1 MSKPNNTNTTQPSYI
16 PPSPDPRFVETPEF
30 YPPCERCSNLEL
42 VCGQST
48 KAAGKGKADKCERC
62 RVKKVVC
69 VRLPKLVTEDKREV
83 RRKVWTDPKTG
94 ETSVYPYT
102 ADESPPQST
111 PNDKELIE
119 LEQETA
125 APWVTGKKVI
135 EPSPSDLSVHSPR
148 FALLRAARRGKSK
161 RTREQLEE
169 DEILQEVLEEEAAIA
184 RLTEAAKN
192 QEPVA
197 GTSKR
202 IRLIVG
208 STPDTE
214 EDINTGRRYENTLE
228 NLGGGFLRNNVE
240 GEDFEEV
247 EGVGNERGQGEEE
260 EEESEEAKEEEE
272 REEEEEEEY
281 VEEKEREGGPFERE
295 TTWKGIATEEEEVLE
310 IDEGFVVAEKEVRL
324 DANKVP
330 EEKDRLFNWSSDDE
344 EEIDVLRKP
353 KEEMKSKVISIG
365 EETAKAVAK
374 LMKMIP
380 KGLKEEAKIVRRD
393 LAEAVEGKIKDANK
407 FLEKEF

>member
-16 PPSPDPRFVETPEF
+16 PPSPDPRFVKTPEF

-69 VRLPKLVTEDKREV
+69 VRLPKLVTEDEREV

-102 ADESPPQST
+102 TDESPPQST

-135 EPSPSDLSVHSPR
+135 EPNTGPSDLSVHSPR

-197 GTSKR
+197 GTK
-202 IRLIVG
+202 
-208 STPDTE
+208 
-214 EDINTGRRYENTLE
+214 
-228 NLGGGFLRNNVE
+228 NLGRGFLRNNVE

-260 EEESEEAKEEEE
+260 EEEREEAEEEEE
-272 REEEEEEEY
+272 REEEEEEEEEEY
-281 VEEKEREGGPFERE
+281 VEEKERESGPFERE

-324 DANKVP
+324 DANEVP
-330 EEKDRLFNWSSDDE
+330 E
-344 EEIDVLRKP
+344 
-353 KEEMKSKVISIG
+353 
-365 EETAKAVAK
+365 
-374 LMKMIP
+374 
-380 KGLKEEAKIVRRD
+380 
-393 LAEAVEGKIKDANK
+393 
-407 FLEKEF
+407 

>member
-69 VRLPKLVTEDKREV
+69 KRLPKLVTEDERKV

-102 ADESPPQST
+102 AVESPPQST

-125 APWVTGKKVI
+125 APWVTGKKRLNQVNTG
-135 EPSPSDLSVHSPR
+135 PSDLSVHSPR
-148 FALLRAARRGKSK
+148 FALLQAARRGKSK

-192 QEPVA
+192 QELVA
-197 GTSKR
+197 GPSKR

-214 EDINTGRRYENTLE
+214 EDVNTGRRYENSLE

-240 GEDFEEV
+240 EEDFEEV

-260 EEESEEAKEEEE
+260 EEEREEEEEEEE
-272 REEEEEEEY
+272 REEEEEEEGEEY
-281 VEEKEREGGPFERE
+281 VEEKEQESGPFERE
-295 TTWKGIATEEEEVLE
+295 TTWKGIATEEEEEVLE

-324 DANKVP
+324 DANEVP

-344 EEIDVLRKP
+344 EEIDVLRKS
-353 KEEMKSKVISIG
+353 KEEMKS
-365 EETAKAVAK
+365 KAVAK

>member
-16 PPSPDPRFVETPEF
+16 PPSPDPRFVKTPEF

-48 KAAGKGKADKCERC
+48 KAAGKGKADKCEQC

-102 ADESPPQST
+102 TDESPPQST
-111 PNDKELIE
+111 PNDKELIK

-135 EPSPSDLSVHSPR
+135 EPNTGPSDLSVHSPR

-197 GTSKR
+197 GTK
-202 IRLIVG
+202 
-208 STPDTE
+208 
-214 EDINTGRRYENTLE
+214 

-260 EEESEEAKEEEE
+260 EEEREEAEEE
-272 REEEEEEEY
+272 EEEEEEEY
-281 VEEKEREGGPFERE
+281 VEEKERESGPFERE

-324 DANKVP
+324 DANEVP
-330 EEKDRLFNWSSDDE
+330 E
-344 EEIDVLRKP
+344 
-353 KEEMKSKVISIG
+353 
-365 EETAKAVAK
+365 
-374 LMKMIP
+374 
-380 KGLKEEAKIVRRD
+380 
-393 LAEAVEGKIKDANK
+393 
-407 FLEKEF
+407 

>member
-1 MSKPNNTNTTQPSYI
+1 MSKLNNTNTTQPSYI

-69 VRLPKLVTEDKREV
+69 IRLPKLVTEDEREV
-83 RRKVWTDPKTG
+83 CQKVWTDPKTG

-102 ADESPPQST
+102 AVESPPQST

-125 APWVTGKKVI
+125 TPWVTGKKAA
-135 EPSPSDLSVHSPR
+135 EPNTGPSDSSVHSPR
-148 FALLRAARRGKSK
+148 FALLQAARRGKSK
-161 RTREQLEE
+161 RTREQLKE

-192 QEPVA
+192 QELVA
-197 GTSKR
+197 GPSKR

-214 EDINTGRRYENTLE
+214 EDVNTGRRRRE
-228 NLGGGFLRNNVE
+228 
-240 GEDFEEV
+240 FEEV
-247 EGVGNERGQGEEE
+247 ERVENEREQGEEE
-260 EEESEEAKEEEE
+260 EGEEEE
-272 REEEEEEEY
+272 GEKEEEEY
-281 VEEKEREGGPFERE
+281 VEEREKESGPFERE

-310 IDEGFVVAEKEVRL
+310 INKGFVVAEKEVRL
-324 DANKVP
+324 DANEVP

-344 EEIDVLRKP
+344 DEIDVLRKS
-353 KEEMKSKVISIG
+353 KDELKSKVISIG
-365 EETAKAVAK
+365 KETAKAVAK

-393 LAEAVEGKIKDANK
+393 LAKAVEGKIKDANK

>member
-1 MSKPNNTNTTQPSYI
+1 MSSTNNTNTNQPSYI

-30 YPPCERCSNLEL
+30 YPPCERCSKLQL

-48 KAAGKGKADKCERC
+48 KAAVKER
-62 RVKKVVC
+62 
-69 VRLPKLVTEDKREV
+69 P
-83 RRKVWTDPKTG
+83 
-94 ETSVYPYT
+94 TSVNDVDSSKSLDRSGDWRNQRIPLYGCRI
-102 ADESPPQST
+102 AT
-111 PNDKELIE
+111 PKHSEHKELIE

-125 APWVTGKKVI
+125 APWVTGKKAI
-135 EPSPSDLSVHSPR
+135 EPNTGPSDLSVHSPR
-148 FALLRAARRGKSK
+148 FALLQAARRGKSK

-192 QEPVA
+192 QEPIA

-240 GEDFEEV
+240 GEDFKEV
-247 EGVGNERGQGEEE
+247 KGVGNERGQSEEKEEE
-260 EEESEEAKEEEE
+260 REEAGEEEE
-272 REEEEEEEY
+272 REEEEEY
-281 VEEKEREGGPFERE
+281 VEEKKRESGPFERE

-324 DANKVP
+324 DANEVP
-330 EEKDRLFNWSSDDE
+330 EEENRLFNWSSDDE

-353 KEEMKSKVISIG
+353 KEEMKSK
-365 EETAKAVAK
+365 AVAK

-380 KGLKEEAKIVRRD
+380 KGLKEEAKIVRRE

>member
-16 PPSPDPRFVETPEF
+16 PPSPDPRFVETPSSILLA
-30 YPPCERCSNLEL
+30 R
-42 VCGQST
+42 
-48 KAAGKGKADKCERC
+48 
-62 RVKKVVC
+62 
-69 VRLPKLVTEDKREV
+69 VTEDKREV
-83 RRKVWTDPKTG
+83 CRKVWTDLKTG

-111 PNDKELIE
+111 PNNKELIE

-125 APWVTGKKVI
+125 APWVTGNKAT
-135 EPSPSDLSVHSPR
+135 EPNTGPSDLSVHSPR
-148 FALLRAARRGKSK
+148 FALLQAARRGNSK

-192 QEPVA
+192 QELVA
-197 GTSKR
+197 GPSKR

-214 EDINTGRRYENTLE
+214 EDVNTSRRYENTLE
-228 NLGGGFLRNNVE
+228 NLGGGFLRNDVE
-240 GEDFEEV
+240 DEDFEEV

-260 EEESEEAKEEEE
+260 EEERAEEEEEEEKEEEEEEEEE
-272 REEEEEEEY
+272 REEEY
-281 VEEKEREGGPFERE
+281 VEERERESGPFERE
-295 TTWKGIATEEEEVLE
+295 TTWKGIATEEEEEVLE

-324 DANKVP
+324 DVNEVP

-344 EEIDVLRKP
+344 EEIDVL
-353 KEEMKSKVISIG
+353 
-365 EETAKAVAK
+365 
-374 LMKMIP
+374 
-380 KGLKEEAKIVRRD
+380 
-393 LAEAVEGKIKDANK
+393 
-407 FLEKEF
+407 

>member
-1 MSKPNNTNTTQPSYI
+1 MTSTNNTNTNQPSYI
-16 PPSPDPRFVETPEF
+16 PPSPDPRFVETPSSILLA
-30 YPPCERCSNLEL
+30 R
-42 VCGQST
+42 G
-48 KAAGKGKADKCERC
+48 AAGKGKADKCQRC
-62 RVKKVVC
+62 RVKKVTC
-69 VRLPKLVTEDKREV
+69 PRLPKLVTEDEREV
-83 RRKVWTDPKTG
+83 RRKVWTDPETG

-102 ADESPPQST
+102 AVESPPQST

-119 LEQETA
+119 LEQEAA
-125 APWVTGKKVI
+125 APWVTGKKAI
-135 EPSPSDLSVHSPR
+135 EPNTGPSDLS
-148 FALLRAARRGKSK
+148 SK
-161 RTREQLEE
+161 RTREQLE

-192 QEPVA
+192 QEPIA

-214 EDINTGRRYENTLE
+214 EDVNTGRRYKNTLE

-240 GEDFEEV
+240 GEDTEEV
-247 EGVGNERGQGEEE
+247 EGVGNERGQSEEKEEEREEEGEEE
-260 EEESEEAKEEEE
+260 EREEE
-272 REEEEEEEY
+272 EEEEEEEY
-281 VEEKEREGGPFERE
+281 VEEKERESGPFERE

-310 IDEGFVVAEKEVRL
+310 INEGFVVAEKEVRL
-324 DANKVP
+324 DANEVP
-330 EEKDRLFNWSSDDE
+330 EEENRLFNWSSDDE

-365 EETAKAVAK
+365 KETAKAVAK

-380 KGLKEEAKIVRRD
+380 KGLKEEAKIVRRE
-393 LAEAVEGKIKDANK
+393 LAEAIEGKIKDANK

>member
-1 MSKPNNTNTTQPSYI
+1 MSKPNNTNTTQPSFI

-30 YPPCERCSNLEL
+30 YPPCERCLTLEL

-62 RVKKVVC
+62 R
-69 VRLPKLVTEDKREV
+69 RLPKLVTEDEREV
-83 RRKVWTDPKTG
+83 CQKVWTDPKTG
-94 ETSVYPYT
+94 ETS
-102 ADESPPQST
+102 
-111 PNDKELIE
+111 
-119 LEQETA
+119 ETA
-125 APWVTGKKVI
+125 APWVTGKKAT

-148 FALLRAARRGKSK
+148 FALLQAARRGKSK

-197 GTSKR
+197 GPSKR

-214 EDINTGRRYENTLE
+214 EDVNTGRRYENTLE

-240 GEDFEEV
+240 EEDFEEV

-260 EEESEEAKEEEE
+260 EEE
-272 REEEEEEEY
+272 EEEY
-281 VEEKEREGGPFERE
+281 VEEREQESGPFERE

-324 DANKVP
+324 DANEVP
-330 EEKDRLFNWSSDDE
+330 EEKDRLFNWSSDNE
-344 EEIDVLRKP
+344 EEIDVLRKS
-353 KEEMKSKVISIG
+353 KEELKSKVISIG

-393 LAEAVEGKIKDANK
+393 LAEAVEGKIKDANNK
-407 FLEKEF
+407 KE

>member
-30 YPPCERCSNLEL
+30 YPPCERCLNLEL

-69 VRLPKLVTEDKREV
+69 VRLPKLVTKDKREV
-83 RRKVWTDPKTG
+83 RRNVWTDPKTG

-135 EPSPSDLSVHSPR
+135 EPSPSDLSEHSPR
-148 FALLRAARRGKSK
+148 FALLRAARQGKSK

-260 EEESEEAKEEEE
+260 EEEREEAEEEEE
-272 REEEEEEEY
+272 REEEEEEEEEEY
-281 VEEKEREGGPFERE
+281 VEEKERESGPFERE

-310 IDEGFVVAEKEVRL
+310 IDEG
-324 DANKVP
+324 
-330 EEKDRLFNWSSDDE
+330 SDDE

>member
-69 VRLPKLVTEDKREV
+69 KRLPKLVTEDEREV

-102 ADESPPQST
+102 AVESPPQST

-125 APWVTGKKVI
+125 AVTGKKAI
-135 EPSPSDLSVHSPR
+135 EPNTGPSDLSVHSPR
-148 FALLRAARRGKSK
+148 FALLQAARRGKSK

-192 QEPVA
+192 QELVA
-197 GTSKR
+197 GPSKR

-214 EDINTGRRYENTLE
+214 EDVNTGRRYENSLE

-240 GEDFEEV
+240 EEDFEEV
-247 EGVGNERGQGEEE
+247 EGVGNERGQ
-260 EEESEEAKEEEE
+260 
-272 REEEEEEEY
+272 
-281 VEEKEREGGPFERE
+281 EEKEKESGPFERE
-295 TTWKGIATEEEEVLE
+295 TTWKGIANEEEEVLE

-324 DANKVP
+324 DANEVP

-344 EEIDVLRKP
+344 EEIDVLRKS

-393 LAEAVEGKIKDANK
+393 LPKP
-407 FLEKEF
+407 

>member
-1 MSKPNNTNTTQPSYI
+1 MSS
-16 PPSPDPRFVETPEF
+16 
-30 YPPCERCSNLEL
+30 
-42 VCGQST
+42 
-48 KAAGKGKADKCERC
+48 
-62 RVKKVVC
+62 KKVVC
-69 VRLPKLVTEDKREV
+69 KRLPKLVTEDKREV
-83 RRKVWTDPKTG
+83 CRKVWTDPKTG

-102 ADESPPQST
+102 AFESPPQST

-125 APWVTGKKVI
+125 APWVTGKKAT
-135 EPSPSDLSVHSPR
+135 EPN
-148 FALLRAARRGKSK
+148 
-161 RTREQLEE
+161 QLEE

-184 RLTEAAKN
+184 RLTEAVKN

-197 GTSKR
+197 GPSKR

-208 STPDTE
+208 STPDME
-214 EDINTGRRYENTLE
+214 EDVNTGRRYENTLE

-240 GEDFEEV
+240 EEDFEEV

-260 EEESEEAKEEEE
+260 EEE
-272 REEEEEEEY
+272 REEEEEEE
-281 VEEKEREGGPFERE
+281 EETE
-295 TTWKGIATEEEEVLE
+295 TTWKGIATEEEEALE
-310 IDEGFVVAEKEVRL
+310 IDEGFIVAEKEVRL

-344 EEIDVLRKP
+344 EETDVLRKS
-353 KEEMKSKVISIG
+353 KDEMKLKVISIG

>member
-16 PPSPDPRFVETPEF
+16 PPSPDPRFVET
-30 YPPCERCSNLEL
+30 LI
-42 VCGQST
+42 CGQST

-94 ETSVYPYT
+94 ENSVYPYT

-214 EDINTGRRYENTLE
+214 EDINTGFRRS
-228 NLGGGFLRNNVE
+228 R
-240 GEDFEEV
+240 
-247 EGVGNERGQGEEE
+247 GVGNERGQGEEE

-272 REEEEEEEY
+272 REEEEEEEEEEY
-281 VEEKEREGGPFERE
+281 VEEKVRESGPFERE

-310 IDEGFVVAEKEVRL
+310 IDEGFVVAEKEVQL

>member
-48 KAAGKGKADKCERC
+48 KAA
-62 RVKKVVC
+62 
-69 VRLPKLVTEDKREV
+69 VTEDEREV

-94 ETSVYPYT
+94 EKRIPYT
-102 ADESPPQST
+102 AVESPPQST

-125 APWVTGKKVI
+125 APWVTGKKAMNQV
-135 EPSPSDLSVHSPR
+135 SSDTGPSDLSVHSPR
-148 FALLRAARRGKSK
+148 FALLQAARRGKSK

-214 EDINTGRRYENTLE
+214 EDVNTGRRYENTLE

-240 GEDFEEV
+240 
-247 EGVGNERGQGEEE
+247 ERI
-260 EEESEEAKEEEE
+260 SK
-272 REEEEEEEY
+272 
-281 VEEKEREGGPFERE
+281 KE
-295 TTWKGIATEEEEVLE
+295 TTWKGIATEEEEEVLE
-310 IDEGFVVAEKEVRL
+310 IDEGFVAAEKEVRL
-324 DANKVP
+324 DTNEVP
-330 EEKDRLFNWSSDDE
+330 GEEDRLFNWSSDDE

-353 KEEMKSKVISIG
+353 KKK
-365 EETAKAVAK
+365 
-374 LMKMIP
+374 
-380 KGLKEEAKIVRRD
+380 
-393 LAEAVEGKIKDANK
+393 
-407 FLEKEF
+407 

>member
-1 MSKPNNTNTTQPSYI
+1 MSSTNNTNTNQPSYI

-30 YPPCERCSNLEL
+30 YPPCERCSKLQL

-62 RVKKVVC
+62 RVKKVTC
-69 VRLPKLVTEDKREV
+69 PRLPKLVTEDEREV
-83 RRKVWTDPKTG
+83 RRKVWTDPETG

-102 ADESPPQST
+102 AVELPPQST
-111 PNDKELIE
+111 PNNKELIE

-125 APWVTGKKVI
+125 APWVTGKKAI

-148 FALLRAARRGKSK
+148 FALLQAARRGKSK
-161 RTREQLEE
+161 RTREQLKE

-184 RLTEAAKN
+184 RLTEAANN
-192 QEPVA
+192 QEPIA
-197 GTSKR
+197 RTSKR

-247 EGVGNERGQGEEE
+247 EGVGNERGQEEE
-260 EEESEEAKEEEE
+260 
-272 REEEEEEEY
+272 EEEEEEEY
-281 VEEKEREGGPFERE
+281 VEEKERESGPFERE
-295 TTWKGIATEEEEVLE
+295 TTWKGIATEEEVLE
-310 IDEGFVVAEKEVRL
+310 IDEGFVVSEKEVRL
-324 DANKVP
+324 DANEVP
-330 EEKDRLFNWSSDDE
+330 EEEGRLFNWSSDNE

-365 EETAKAVAK
+365 KETAKAVAK

-380 KGLKEEAKIVRRD
+380 KGLKEEAKIVRRE

-407 FLEKEF
+407 FLEEEF

>member
-1 MSKPNNTNTTQPSYI
+1 MSSTNNTNTNQPSYI

-30 YPPCERCSNLEL
+30 YPPCERCSKLQL

-62 RVKKVVC
+62 RVKKVTC
-69 VRLPKLVTEDKREV
+69 PRLPKLVTEDEREV
-83 RRKVWTDPKTG
+83 RRKVWTDPETG

-102 ADESPPQST
+102 AVESPPQST

-125 APWVTGKKVI
+125 APWVTGKKAI

-148 FALLRAARRGKSK
+148 FALLQAARRGKSK

-192 QEPVA
+192 QEPIA

-240 GEDFEEV
+240 GEDFKEV
-247 EGVGNERGQGEEE
+247 KGVGNERGQSEEKEEE
-260 EEESEEAKEEEE
+260 REEAGEEEE
-272 REEEEEEEY
+272 REEEEEY
-281 VEEKEREGGPFERE
+281 VEEKKRESGPFERE

-324 DANKVP
+324 DANEVP
-330 EEKDRLFNWSSDDE
+330 EEENRLFNWSSDDE

-380 KGLKEEAKIVRRD
+380 KGLKEEAKIVRRE

>member
-30 YPPCERCSNLEL
+30 YPPCKRCSKLEL

-62 RVKKVVC
+62 RIKKVVC
-69 VRLPKLVTEDKREV
+69 IRLPKLVTEDEREV
-83 RRKVWTDPKTG
+83 CRKVWTNPKTG
-94 ETSVYPYT
+94 ETS
-102 ADESPPQST
+102 
-111 PNDKELIE
+111 
-119 LEQETA
+119 ETA
-125 APWVTGKKVI
+125 APWVTGKKAT

-148 FALLRAARRGKSK
+148 FALLQAARRGKSK

-197 GTSKR
+197 GPSKQ

-208 STPDTE
+208 STPDT
-214 EDINTGRRYENTLE
+214 YQNTLK

-240 GEDFEEV
+240 EEDFEEV
-247 EGVGNERGQGEEE
+247 EGVGTERGQEEE
-260 EEESEEAKEEEE
+260 EEEEEE
-272 REEEEEEEY
+272 REEEY
-281 VEEKEREGGPFERE
+281 VEERERESGPFERE

-344 EEIDVLRKP
+344 EEIDVLQKS
-353 KEEMKSKVISIG
+353 KEELKSKVISIG

-380 KGLKEEAKIVRRD
+380 KD
-393 LAEAVEGKIKDANK
+393 
-407 FLEKEF
+407 

>member
-30 YPPCERCSNLEL
+30 YPPCERCSKLEL
-42 VCGQST
+42 VCGQSI

-69 VRLPKLVTEDKREV
+69 VRLPKLVTEDERQV
-83 RRKVWTDPKTG
+83 RRKVWTDPETG

-102 ADESPPQST
+102 AVESPPQST
-111 PNDKELIE
+111 PNNKELIE

-125 APWVTGKKVI
+125 APWVTGKKAI
-135 EPSPSDLSVHSPR
+135 EPNTGPSDLSVHSLR
-148 FALLRAARRGKSK
+148 FALLQAARRGTSK

-192 QEPVA
+192 HEPVA

-214 EDINTGRRYENTLE
+214 GDINTGRRYKNTLE

-247 EGVGNERGQGEEE
+247 ERVGNERGQGEEE
-260 EEESEEAKEEEE
+260 EEE
-272 REEEEEEEY
+272 REEEEEEE
-281 VEEKEREGGPFERE
+281 EEY
-295 TTWKGIATEEEEVLE
+295 
-310 IDEGFVVAEKEVRL
+310 
-324 DANKVP
+324 
-330 EEKDRLFNWSSDDE
+330 
-344 EEIDVLRKP
+344 
-353 KEEMKSKVISIG
+353 
-365 EETAKAVAK
+365 
-374 LMKMIP
+374 
-380 KGLKEEAKIVRRD
+380 
-393 LAEAVEGKIKDANK
+393 
-407 FLEKEF
+407 

>member
-69 VRLPKLVTEDKREV
+69 VRLPKLVTEDEREV

-94 ETSVYPYT
+94 ETSLYPYT

-111 PNDKELIE
+111 PNNKELIE

-125 APWVTGKKVI
+125 APWVTGKN
-135 EPSPSDLSVHSPR
+135 PR

-247 EGVGNERGQGEEE
+247 EGVGNERGQG
-260 EEESEEAKEEEE
+260 
-272 REEEEEEEY
+272 
-281 VEEKEREGGPFERE
+281 
-295 TTWKGIATEEEEVLE
+295 IATEEEEVLE

-324 DANKVP
+324 DANEVP

>member
-1 MSKPNNTNTTQPSYI
+1 MSNQQHQHHQPSYI
-16 PPSPDPRFVETPEF
+16 PPSPDPRFVETPSSILLA
-30 YPPCERCSNLEL
+30 R
-42 VCGQST
+42 G
-48 KAAGKGKADKCERC
+48 
-62 RVKKVVC
+62 
-69 VRLPKLVTEDKREV
+69 VRSLQYSSKSLDRSE
-83 RRKVWTDPKTG
+83 TG

-102 ADESPPQST
+102 AVESPPQST

-125 APWVTGKKVI
+125 APWVTGKKAI
-135 EPSPSDLSVHSPR
+135 EPNTGPSDLSVHSPR
-148 FALLRAARRGKSK
+148 FALLQAARRGKSK

-260 EEESEEAKEEEE
+260 EEEREEAEKKKKE
-272 REEEEEEEY
+272 
-281 VEEKEREGGPFERE
+281 KKKKKKKKNIE

-324 DANKVP
+324 DANEVP
-330 EEKDRLFNWSSDDE
+330 EEENRLFNWSSDDE

-380 KGLKEEAKIVRRD
+380 KGLKEEAKIVRRE

>member
-1 MSKPNNTNTTQPSYI
+1 MSSTNNTNTNQPSYI

-30 YPPCERCSNLEL
+30 YPPCERCSKLQL

-62 RVKKVVC
+62 RVKKVTC
-69 VRLPKLVTEDKREV
+69 PRLPKLVTEDEREV
-83 RRKVWTDPKTG
+83 RRKVWTDPETG

-102 ADESPPQST
+102 AVKSPPQST

-125 APWVTGKKVI
+125 APWVTGKKR
-135 EPSPSDLSVHSPR
+135 LNQ
-148 FALLRAARRGKSK
+148 AARRGKSK

-192 QEPVA
+192 QEPIA

-260 EEESEEAKEEEE
+260 EEEREEE
-272 REEEEEEEY
+272 EEEEEEEY
-281 VEEKEREGGPFERE
+281 VEEKERESGPFERE

-324 DANKVP
+324 DANEVP
-330 EEKDRLFNWSSDDE
+330 EEEGRLFNWSSDDE

-380 KGLKEEAKIVRRD
+380 KGLKEEAKIVRRE

>member
-30 YPPCERCSNLEL
+30 YPPCKRCSKLEL

-62 RVKKVVC
+62 RIKKVVC
-69 VRLPKLVTEDKREV
+69 IRLPKLVTEDEREV
-83 RRKVWTDPKTG
+83 CRKVWTNPKTG

-102 ADESPPQST
+102 AVESPPQST

-125 APWVTGKKVI
+125 APWVTGKKAT

-148 FALLRAARRGKSK
+148 FALLQAARR
-161 RTREQLEE
+161 
-169 DEILQEVLEEEAAIA
+169 
-184 RLTEAAKN
+184 
-192 QEPVA
+192 
-197 GTSKR
+197 
-202 IRLIVG
+202 
-208 STPDTE
+208 
-214 EDINTGRRYENTLE
+214 
-228 NLGGGFLRNNVE
+228 GGGFLRNNVE
-240 GEDFEEV
+240 EEDFEEV
-247 EGVGNERGQGEEE
+247 EGVGTERGQGEEE
-260 EEESEEAKEEEE
+260 EEDKEKEEEKEEEEEEEEE
-272 REEEEEEEY
+272 REEEY
-281 VEEKEREGGPFERE
+281 VEERERESGPFERE

-324 DANKVP
+324 DANEVP

-344 EEIDVLRKP
+344 EEIDVLQKS
-353 KEEMKSKVISIG
+353 KEELKSKVISIG

-393 LAEAVEGKIKDANK
+393 LGEAVEGKIKDANK

>member
-16 PPSPDPRFVETPEF
+16 PPLPDPRFVETPEF
-30 YPPCERCSNLEL
+30 YPPCERCSTLGL
-42 VCGQST
+42 VCRQST
-48 KAAGKGKADKCERC
+48 KAAGKGKADKCEQC

-69 VRLPKLVTEDKREV
+69 KRLPKLVTEDEREV
-83 RRKVWTDPKTG
+83 CRKVWTDPKTG

-102 ADESPPQST
+102 AVESPPQST
-111 PNDKELIE
+111 PNDKELIK

-125 APWVTGKKVI
+125 APWVTRKKAT

-148 FALLRAARRGKSK
+148 SALLQAARRGKLK

-197 GTSKR
+197 GPSKR

-214 EDINTGRRYENTLE
+214 EDVNTGRRYENTLE

-240 GEDFEEV
+240 EEDFEEV

-260 EEESEEAKEEEE
+260 EEE
-272 REEEEEEEY
+272 REEEEEEEEEN
-281 VEEKEREGGPFERE
+281 VEEREQESGHFERE
-295 TTWKGIATEEEEVLE
+295 TTWKGIATEEEEALE
-310 IDEGFVVAEKEVRL
+310 IDEGFIVAEKEVRL
-324 DANKVP
+324 DANEVP

-344 EEIDVLRKP
+344 EETDVLRKS
-353 KEEMKSKVISIG
+353 KDEMKSKVISIG